1 MSAPLPHTVFT
12 LTAAGRACGG
22 PSFRTESEASPDRRQ
37 TPLPPRYPAA
47 VIYFVE
53 NL

>member
-1 MSAPLPHTVFT
+1 VRANSIGFDR
-12 LTAAGRACGG
+12 AAGGVGGG
-22 PSFRTESEASPDRRQ
+22 PSFRTESEADPDRRQ

-47 VIYFVE
+47 VIDFVE